1 MKKTLVFVLAI
12 SIIASCTTSNQVVSN
27 KLFQKRK
34 YKKGWHVNSINK
46 IDKTKKYEE
55 TELALEETN
64 SEEVQIVKST
74 EIVAKS
80 EAVQAT
86 SVVVANNAVMKTK
99 SVSEKQKQNKSKNNS
114 ASNEIIDES
123 PAFFTASK
131 QVKNTE
137 SKQVISTESN
147 KSNSSNSGAPFIV
160 LLILCFLLPPVTVGL
175 VSGWSSTE
183 FIISIVLTLLFWVPG
198 IIYAL
203 LILLGII

>member
-137 SKQVISTESN
+137 SKQVISKESN